1 MRSIRPL
8 RALFALALLLAAP
21 SGCRR
26 ATDPDPLVGTW
37 LATTFQVTPSG
48 QGMINALTSGGTLG
62 LNIANNFVVTG
73 TLILPP
79 AVTGGAPSTA
89 SLAGTAVR
97 TGNSVQFTQS
107 ADTFVRNLTFTLV
120 ENRLEAANQVVAG
133 TTYDIVLTR
142 Q

>member
-1 MRSIRPL
+1 MRSTRLL
-8 RALFALALLLAAP
+8 RALSALVLLLAAP

-37 LATTFQVTPSG
+37 LATTFQVAPSG
-48 QGMINALTSGGTLG
+48 QGVINALTSGGTLG

-79 AVTGGAPSTA
+79 AVTGGAPLTA

-120 ENRLEAANQVVAG
+120 DNRLEAANQVVAG